1 MNGQTGMIVLPSLN
15 GIFSKLTKNNINYSK
30 FFTLY
35 FRGRGRFMIKQVLF
49 VCTGNT
55 CRSSMAEALL
65 RKMLSEDLAEKAATI
80 RVVSAGTGA
89 RSGDSA
95 AQNAIEV
102 MAKEGIDLR
111 QHRARPIT
119 PEMIANADLVLT
131 MTLEQK
137 NTVLKILPSANKKVF
152 TLSEFAQGVK
162 EIEDLMD
169 RAEVLRL
176 TLEEKRRRYLEREAP
191 KLEEL
196 RRRNLELSRQMRA
209 LDEELRQI
217 EQKMEQEIAPEKREL
232 ELIQEKLTA
241 FEIPDPY
248 GQNIEAY
255 KICAN
260 EIKEKLKIVV
270 KQIKSSL
277 EE

>member
-1 MNGQTGMIVLPSLN
+1 
-15 GIFSKLTKNNINYSK
+15 
-30 FFTLY
+30 
-35 FRGRGRFMIKQVLF
+35 MIKQVLF

-65 RKMLSEDLAEKAATI
+65 RKMLTEDLAEKAATI

-111 QHRARPIT
+111 QHRARPIS
-119 PEMIANADLVLT
+119 PEMVANADLVLT
-131 MTLEQK
+131 MTLDQK
-137 NTVLKILPSANKKVF
+137 NAVLKMVPSANTKVF

-169 RAEVLRL
+169 RAGVLRL
-176 TLEEKRRRYLEREAP
+176 TLEEKRRRYLEQEAP

-232 ELIQEKLTA
+232 EFIQEKLISL
-241 FEIPDPY
+241 EIPDPY
-248 GQNIEAY
+248 GQTIEAY

-270 KQIKSSL
+270 KQIKASL

>member
-1 MNGQTGMIVLPSLN
+1 
-15 GIFSKLTKNNINYSK
+15 
-30 FFTLY
+30 
-35 FRGRGRFMIKQVLF
+35 MIKQVLF

-65 RKMLSEDLAEKAATI
+65 RKMLMEDLVEKATTI

-89 RSGDSA
+89 RFGDSA

-111 QHRARPIT
+111 QHRAKPIT
-119 PEMIANADLVLT
+119 KEMVSNADLVLT
-131 MTLEQK
+131 MTLAQK
-137 NTVLKILPSANKKVF
+137 NAVLEIMPTANKKVF

-162 EIEDLMD
+162 DIEDLMD
-169 RAEVLRL
+169 RAEFLRL
-176 TLEEKRRRYLEREAP
+176 TLEEKRRKYLEREAP

-217 EQKMEQEIAPEKREL
+217 EQKMEQEIAPERREL
-232 ELIQEKLTA
+232 ESIQGKLTS

-270 KQIKSSL
+270 KQIKASL

>member
-1 MNGQTGMIVLPSLN
+1 
-15 GIFSKLTKNNINYSK
+15 
-30 FFTLY
+30 
-35 FRGRGRFMIKQVLF
+35 MIKQVLF

-65 RKMLSEDLAEKAATI
+65 RKMLVEDLAEKAATI

-89 RSGDSA
+89 RSGDRA

-102 MAKEGIDLR
+102 MAREGIDLR
-111 QHRARPIT
+111 QHRAKPIT
-119 PEMIANADLVLT
+119 PEMVSNADLVLT

-137 NTVLKILPSANKKVF
+137 KTVLKILPSANKKVF

-162 EIEDLMD
+162 EIEDLMA
-169 RAEVLRL
+169 RAEILRL
-176 TLEEKRRRYLEREAP
+176 TLEEKRCKYLEREAP

-209 LDEELRQI
+209 LDEELRKI

-232 ELIQEKLTA
+232 ELIQEKLTT

>member
-1 MNGQTGMIVLPSLN
+1 
-15 GIFSKLTKNNINYSK
+15 
-30 FFTLY
+30 
-35 FRGRGRFMIKQVLF
+35 MIKQVLF

-65 RKMLSEDLAEKAATI
+65 RKMLTEDLADQAATI

-89 RSGDSA
+89 VSGEKA

-111 QHRARPIT
+111 THRAKRLSADL
-119 PEMIANADLVLT
+119 IAGADLVLT
-131 MTLEQK
+131 MTLDQK
-137 NTVLKILPSANKKVF
+137 NTVLDMVSTAKNKVF
-152 TLSEFAQGVK
+152 TLSEFAEGVK
-162 EIEDLMD
+162 EIESLIKK
-169 RAEVLRL
+169 AERIR
-176 TLEEKRRRYLEREAP
+176 TILEEKRRKCLEKEGP

-196 RRRNLELSRQMRA
+196 RRRNSDLSRQMRA
-209 LDEELRQI
+209 LDEELRQF
-217 EQKMEQEIAPEKREL
+217 EQKMEQEVAVEKRDL
-232 ELIQEKLTA
+232 EAIQTELTA
-241 FEIPDPY
+241 LEISDPY
-248 GQNIEAY
+248 GQNIETY

-270 KQIKSSL
+270 NRIKESL

>member
-1 MNGQTGMIVLPSLN
+1 MI
-15 GIFSKLTKNNINYSK
+15 
-30 FFTLY
+30 
-35 FRGRGRFMIKQVLF
+35 RQVLF

-65 RKMLSEDLAEKAATI
+65 RKMLTEDLTEQATTI

-89 RSGDSA
+89 DSGASA

-111 QHRARPIT
+111 RHRAKLVT
-119 PEMIANADLVLT
+119 PEMVSSADLVLT
-131 MTLEQK
+131 MTLDQK
-137 NTVLKILPSANKKVF
+137 NAVLNMMPQAQNKIF
-152 TLSEFAQGVK
+152 TLSEFAQGIRK
-162 EIEDLMD
+162 IEDLMD
-169 RAEVLRL
+169 QAEDLRQV
-176 TLEEKRRRYLEREAP
+176 LEEKRHKYLDREGP

-217 EQKMEQEIAPEKREL
+217 EQKMEQEIAPEKRKL
-232 ELIQEKLTA
+232 ELIQEKLTSL
-241 FEIPDPY
+241 EISDPY

-255 KICAN
+255 KVCAN

-270 KQIKSSL
+270 KQIKESL

>member
-1 MNGQTGMIVLPSLN
+1 
-15 GIFSKLTKNNINYSK
+15 
-30 FFTLY
+30 
-35 FRGRGRFMIKQVLF
+35 
-49 VCTGNT
+49 
-55 CRSSMAEALL
+55 MAEALL
-65 RKMLSEDLAEKAATI
+65 RKMLVEDLAEKAATI

-89 RSGDSA
+89 RSGDKA
-95 AQNAIEV
+95 AQNAVEV
-102 MAKEGIDLR
+102 MAREGIDLR
-111 QHRARPIT
+111 HHRAKPIT
-119 PEMIANADLVLT
+119 PEMVSNADLVLT

-137 NTVLKILPSANKKVF
+137 NTVLEIMPSATKKVF

-169 RAEVLRL
+169 RAEFLRL
-176 TLEEKRRRYLEREAP
+176 TLEEKRRKYLEREAP

-217 EQKMEQEIAPEKREL
+217 EQKMEQEIAPERREL
-232 ELIQEKLTA
+232 ESLQEKLTTL
-241 FEIPDPY
+241 EIPDPY
-248 GQNIEAY
+248 GQNIETY

-270 KQIKSSL
+270 KQIKASL

>member
-1 MNGQTGMIVLPSLN
+1 MIN
-15 GIFSKLTKNNINYSK
+15 HI
-30 FFTLY
+30 
-35 FRGRGRFMIKQVLF
+35 LF

-65 RKMLSEDLAEKAATI
+65 RKMLVEDLAEKATTV

-111 QHRARPIT
+111 QHRAKLIT
-119 PEMIANADLVLT
+119 PEMISNADLVLT

-137 NTVLKILPSANKKVF
+137 NAVCNMMASVQNKVF

-169 RAEVLRL
+169 RAENLRL
-176 TLEEKRRRYLEREAP
+176 ILEEKRRKYLEREGP
-191 KLEEL
+191 KLQEL

-209 LDEELRQI
+209 LDEELSQI
-217 EQKMEQEIAPEKREL
+217 EQKMEQEIIVERREL
-232 ELIQEKLTA
+232 EVIHEKLTL
-241 FEIPDPY
+241 FEIPDPF
-248 GQNIEAY
+248 GKNIEAY

-270 KQIKSSL
+270 NQIKASL

>member
-1 MNGQTGMIVLPSLN
+1 
-15 GIFSKLTKNNINYSK
+15 
-30 FFTLY
+30 
-35 FRGRGRFMIKQVLF
+35 MIKQVLF

-65 RKMLSEDLAEKAATI
+65 RKMLIEDLAEKATTI

-102 MAKEGIDLR
+102 MAREGIDLR
-111 QHRARPIT
+111 QHRAKPIT
-119 PEMIANADLVLT
+119 PEMISNADLVLT

-137 NTVLKILPSANKKVF
+137 KTVLKILPSANKKVF

-169 RAEVLRL
+169 RAEILRL
-176 TLEEKRRRYLEREAP
+176 TLEEKRRKFLEREAP

-209 LDEELRQI
+209 LDEELRRI

-232 ELIQEKLTA
+232 EVIQEKLTTL
-241 FEIPDPY
+241 EIPDPY

-270 KQIKSSL
+270 KQIKASL